1 MAGLSRGQVFI
12 YVYRLAM
19 DARTLEGVMVWVAE
33 NIQACLRIFRRAQ
46 HQWLV
51 RDILHRA
58 QGVYSVFVL
67 WPPQEYSNEE
77 PILRRTAL
85 QAEAWSESLL
95 PEGIAPGY
103 SW

>member
-1 MAGLSRGQVFI
+1 MVGL
-12 YVYRLAM
+12 
-19 DARTLEGVMVWVAE
+19 AE
-33 NIQACLRIFRRAQ
+33 NIQAYLRIFRRTQ
-46 HQWLV
+46 HQWLA
-51 RDILHRA
+51 RDILHHP
-58 QGVYSVFVL
+58 QGVFIVFVL